1 MLWQLFWTFFKVG
14 LVSFGGGYAM
24 IPLIQEEVVERY
36 GWLTTTE
43 FMDAIA
49 LTGMAPGPI
58 ATNTAIYI
66 GLREGG
72 LAGAIISAA
81 GMVLPSLLIILIV
94 ATVFQRIQHNERI
107 QDAFYGLRAVITGLI
122 VYAAILFAVRN
133 QIFTG
138 LDWTTVALTLILLGS
153 LIALLR
159 YRIHPIY
166 VILISGLVGIAVF
179 S

>member
-24 IPLIQEEVVERY
+24 IPLIQDEAVERY
-36 GWLTTTE
+36 GWLTTTQY
-43 FMDAIA
+43 MDAIA
-49 LTGMAPGPI
+49 VTGMSPGPI

-66 GLREGG
+66 GYTQ
-72 LAGAIISAA
+72 AGVMGAVVSAA

-94 ATVFQRIQHNERI
+94 ASVFKRIQDNQRMR
-107 QDAFYGLRAVITGLI
+107 DAFYGLRAVITGLI
-122 VYAAILFAVRN
+122 IYAAILFAVRN
-133 QIFTG
+133 ELFSG
-138 LDWTTVALTLILLGS
+138 LNWTTLAMVIIFLGS
-153 LIALLR
+153 LVALLR

-166 VILISGLVGIAVF
+166 VILISGLVGIAIF